1 MWTRLCTTDDVAIV
15 ISLAMAFG
23 MVIGGMATLCVAI
36 IDGPESAKVRSDVP
50 VERLRESR
58 LADDLTVE
66 HE

>member
-1 MWTRLCTTDDVAIV
+1 MWTRLCNTDDVAIV

-36 IDGPESAKVRSDVP
+36 IDAPQSGRMRSDAP

-58 LADDLTVE
+58 LADDVTVA